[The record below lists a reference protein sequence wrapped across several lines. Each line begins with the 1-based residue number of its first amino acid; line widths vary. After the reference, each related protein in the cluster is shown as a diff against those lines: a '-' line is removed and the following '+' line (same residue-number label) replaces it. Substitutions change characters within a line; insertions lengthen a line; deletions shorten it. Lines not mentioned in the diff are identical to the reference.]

1 MPAELQSAFL
11 MKSLSD
17 YFYLFFFSSYTQ
29 QGTMAMKFPIFFSSK
44 AASLNKRKKLL
55 HMALL
60 NPTTENESM
69 WVPSYPSCVEG
80 CQRKLLLSHP
90 IYNSEKCWTTE
101 RQGVAER
108 KAAETLREHQKNA
121 DCTKCTED
129 CMSRWGHFACRFPQL
144 TQFSMHLNY
153 TRLYLT
159 GKKNLI

>member
-60 NPTTENESM
+60 NPTVHSN
-69 WVPSYPSCVEG
+69 G
-80 CQRKLLLSHP
+80 Q
-90 IYNSEKCWTTE
+90 
-101 RQGVAER
+101 ER
-108 KAAETLREHQKNA
+108 KAIQPSGTLTHNCSEAMNH
-121 DCTKCTED
+121 TSSPSS
-129 CMSRWGHFACRFPQL
+129 CMLSDWLSSFTALLYIDNYQSQTSNIP
-144 TQFSMHLNY
+144 HLHVFFFFLPDSTY
-153 TRLYLT
+153 FQDRYWISYSTF
-159 GKKNLI
+159 